1 MSVKN
6 TLLNR
11 VLILAA
17 VLFGLAACQTASD
30 PAIKLTADEVRSTFV
45 ARAWT
50 QGNGNFMFSPD
61 GQYTYSDSSVK
72 VFGTYQIADDGVL
85 CAKNDAKSEAPG
97 RETCFTF
104 YREGDKYKYFH
115 DRSGKYWPATLK

>member
-17 VLFGLAACQTASD
+17 VLFGLTACQTASD

-85 CAKNDAKSEAPG
+85 CAKMMQRAKLRVAKPASPSTARGTSINTSMTGPG
-97 RETCFTF
+97 STGR
-104 YREGDKYKYFH
+104 R
-115 DRSGKYWPATLK
+115 R